1 MLNENIVVLG
11 KKSHN
16 KASETYLDVK
26 LMYENEIWTGWIPIE
41 YRRTGLF
48 LKEDKDIAKLHDKI
62 LKALEHKLGAVLR

>member
-26 LMYENEIWTGWIPIE
+26 IINPSFAISLGCKPNGPI
-41 YRRTGLF
+41 YIQLLAPLVF
-48 LKEDKDIAKLHDKI
+48 SP
-62 LKALEHKLGAVLR
+62 